1 MILTILLDTY
11 GLEKNTLVGFVWQSF
26 KISSIVHKNNL
37 SFTLVRSNVTMKKLV
52 QKTWLC
58 FSFYPFVPSKKKAKM
73 EETSSSPIILF
84 FSHKNR
90 SDDTISLCS
99 LPSGAYR
106 GRELVTNGIDG
117 LGWGVVAEV
126 EDGRM
131 WGYTIGREEGMTKWL
146 RILPGE
152 VARLL
157 RWQLCEKR
165 MEFSISIKRERYP
178 PSLASNPRKMSSW
191 VTFVCRAF
199 CVVMGGEDLWQCIL
213 TMSASFSSNIQ
224 PPTWSR
230 LHLQIFI

>member
-1 MILTILLDTY
+1 MALGKIPLWDLYD
-11 GLEKNTLVGFVWQSF
+11 KVSQ
-26 KISSIVHKNNL
+26 ISSIVHKHIW
-37 SFTLVRSNVTMKKLV
+37 SSTLVRLNVTMKKLV

-126 EDGRM
+126 EDGTM
-131 WGYTIGREEGMTKWL
+131 GGYTIGREEGMTRWL

-178 PSLASNPRKMSSW
+178 PSSKKDVILGDLCVQSLLCCDGGWGPLTVHPHN
-191 VTFVCRAF
+191 VC
-199 CVVMGGEDLWQCIL
+199 LLLIQY
-213 TMSASFSSNIQ
+213 SA
-224 PPTWSR
+224 TWSR